1 MKLYYSPGA
10 CSLSPHIVLREI
22 GLPFDLEKVNLAE
35 KKTEGGEDYR
45 QINPKGY
52 VPALRLDDGD
62 VITEGPA
69 IVQYLADA
77 NGRTDLAPAAGTL
90 PRTRLQ
96 EHLTFIGTELHKSF
110 SPLFQKDAPEA
121 AKELA
126 KTRLF
131 NRLDMVEQLLSD
143 GRSYLLGDS
152 FSAADAYLFT
162 VANWTRPTGIG
173 LDRWPNLA
181 AFVSRVAG
189 RPAVQ
194 EALKAEGLA

>member
-45 QINPKGY
+45 QVNPKGY
-52 VPALRLDDGD
+52 VPALRLDDGE

-77 NGRTDLAPAAGTL
+77 NGRTDLAPPAGTL

-131 NRLDMVEQLLSD
+131 NRLDMVDQLLSD

>member
-1 MKLYYSPGA
+1 MA
-10 CSLSPHIVLREI
+10 
-22 GLPFDLEKVNLAE
+22 
-35 KKTEGGEDYR
+35 
-45 QINPKGY
+45 
-52 VPALRLDDGD
+52 
-62 VITEGPA
+62 
-69 IVQYLADA
+69 YL
-77 NGRTDLAPAAGTL
+77 GSST
-90 PRTRLQ
+90 
-96 EHLTFIGTELHKSF
+96 
-110 SPLFQKDAPEA
+110 
-121 AKELA
+121 
-126 KTRLF
+126 TRLF
-131 NRLDMVEQLLSD
+131 NRLDMVDQLLSD